1 MEDHGVVRVV
11 HLERPQLHIRNNPSL
26 TAPSEVF
33 LSLSLTVLSSRQAPR
48 SRPHRLLLISAGRKE
63 WMLVLSEGQE
73 LIAQIGPLSVG
84 VYVLCS

>member
-26 TAPSEVF
+26 TAPSEVC
-33 LSLSLTVLSSRQAPR
+33 LSLSDSPVQQTSTPIST
-48 SRPHRLLLISAGRKE
+48 SWTLLIRRAGEE

>member
-48 SRPHRLLLISAGRKE
+48 SRPHGLYSSRRAGEE